1 MQIQNYYN
9 QNNKILHLNS
19 RMGLPQAA
27 ALIGTMEP
35 SSSVPGMSDR
45 YAQFLTA
52 GNFKIISNLEK
63 TLVSVR

>member
-1 MQIQNYYN
+1 
-9 QNNKILHLNS
+9 
-19 RMGLPQAA
+19 MGLPQAA

-35 SSSVPGMSDR
+35 SSYVPGMSDR

>member
-1 MQIQNYYN
+1 
-9 QNNKILHLNS
+9 
-19 RMGLPQAA
+19 MGLPQAA